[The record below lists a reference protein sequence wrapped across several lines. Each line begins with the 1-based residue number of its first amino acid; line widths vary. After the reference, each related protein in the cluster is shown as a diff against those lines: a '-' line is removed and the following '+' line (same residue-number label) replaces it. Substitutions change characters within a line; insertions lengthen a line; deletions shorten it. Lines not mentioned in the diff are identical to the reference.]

1 MQRNI
6 SNPIPPHPSNCGSL
20 RLCTLSHS
28 CPIHIYAGRLHVTG
42 TNPSTLL
49 HRYTREARTG
59 YHGERIT
66 SCRVVIR
73 LFRRPTSTLCTPRH
87 VHHGNTCAALLL
99 IATTLSALFL
109 VQGTVGWRLTTTSY
123 HVPANVVNERERE
136 GGRDWHDSCLWGG
149 RHRYDLDFLSWGKE
163 SEEIT
168 VLVEDRRWICWLDLK
183 TEFEDTWCVIG
194 GFEGS
199 FFAVWMGRTGGVMK
213 FENLFWKSRTCFFGL
228 PGCKLEEGNKGGN

>member
-136 GGRDWHDSCLWGG
+136 R
-149 RHRYDLDFLSWGKE
+149 
-163 SEEIT
+163 
-168 VLVEDRRWICWLDLK
+168 
-183 TEFEDTWCVIG
+183 
-194 GFEGS
+194 
-199 FFAVWMGRTGGVMK
+199 
-213 FENLFWKSRTCFFGL
+213 
-228 PGCKLEEGNKGGN
+228 EEGIDTTRVSGGDDIDTISIFFRGGKRVKRLRYWWRIEDEFVDWI